1 MLCYQYFVPLE
12 HILKSF
18 PYHIW
23 HLLWFIIC
31 QTLMTAHKYA
41 ATHNDTSV
49 PDLLWQSCSRNR
61 WVMLP
66 FQFQNLYN
74 DPDFLSTIWII
85 CMLHIAACP
94 VMLLLCG
101 GCKHNYLDR
110 TGPVVRPRKTGT
122 RTLASSVHLKDQ
134 VCSWTGKKRLNP
146 CFLGREGNWE
156 KIGLVWGLNMRL
168 IGWGAHSLAPHH
180 EMHLC
185 LVWNLCLVKPF
196 QTVSP
201 TG

>member
-1 MLCYQYFVPLE
+1 MLCCQYFVPLE
-12 HILKSF
+12 HILESF

-85 CMLHIAACP
+85 CMWHIAACP

-146 CFLGREGNWE
+146 WFLGREGGKLRKNRASMGFEHETYRLGSSFPSTAPWNA
-156 KIGLVWGLNMRL
+156 LVSSMK
-168 IGWGAHSLAPHH
+168 SL
-180 EMHLC
+180 
-185 LVWNLCLVKPF
+185 F
-196 QTVSP
+196 S
-201 TG
+201 